1 MAALQSPLAPKR
13 IFITGGSGC
22 IGHYIVEALAKNPN
36 YHLDLLLRT
45 PSKLNPGLATLP
57 NVHIHQGDLREIR
70 QQVDLL
76 EQADVAIPIATCW
89 GGSEAF
95 DINVVK
101 NLELINNLNPEK
113 CEQILYFSTASILG
127 NDDQPLKEAGQIGTD
142 YIRSKY
148 DCAMRL
154 PKLKMA
160 SKITAL
166 YPTFVLGGD
175 DDKPR
180 SHLTGGL
187 PDIMRY
193 IKLIRHLKADA
204 SFHFIHAYDIAQVVA
219 YLVANPPQETGPRHF
234 VLGGE
239 SVTLNDVITSATQY
253 LSCPTGFKIPLSNTL
268 ANILI
273 DWFNIQ
279 MAAWD
284 RFCMNYRHFTYSN
297 PVNPERFGLTSHCRT
312 FADVLEQSGVVA
324 K

>member
-1 MAALQSPLAPKR
+1 MTDLHASPKR
-13 IFITGGSGC
+13 IFMTGASGC
-22 IGHYIVEALAKNPN
+22 IGHYIVEALAQQPH

-45 PSKLNPGLATLP
+45 PSKLNPKLANLP

-70 QQVDLL
+70 NQKELL
-76 EQADVAIPIATCW
+76 QQADVAIPIATCW
-89 GGSEAF
+89 GGSDAF

-101 NLELINNLNPEK
+101 NIELINSLDPDR
-113 CEQILYFSTASILG
+113 CEQVLYFSTASILG

-142 YIRSKY
+142 YVRTKY

-154 PKLKMA
+154 PKLEIAK
-160 SKITAL
+160 KITAL

-175 DDKPR
+175 DEKPR

-204 SFHFIHAYDIAQVVA
+204 SFHFIHAYDIAQVIA
-219 YLVANPPQETGPRHF
+219 HLVANPPTEQGPRHL

-239 SVTLNDVITSATQY
+239 PMQLNDVITAATEHM
-253 LSCPTGFKIPLSNTL
+253 SCPTRFKVTLSTTL
-268 ANILI
+268 ANLII

-279 MAAWD
+279 MEAWD
-284 RFCMNYRHFTYSN
+284 RFCMNYRHFTYAN
-297 PVNPERFGLTSHCRT
+297 PVSPATFGLEPHCRT
-312 FADVLEQSGVVA
+312 FADVLEQSGVPA

>member
-1 MAALQSPLAPKR
+1 MTASASSPQKR
-13 IFITGGSGC
+13 IFITGASGC
-22 IGHYIVEALAKNPN
+22 IGHYIVEALSKNPN

-45 PSKLNPGLATLP
+45 PEKLNPKLANLP
-57 NVHIHQGDLREIR
+57 NVHLHQGNLREIR
-70 QQVDLL
+70 HYADLL
-76 EQADVAIPIATCW
+76 KQADVAIPIATCW
-89 GGSEAF
+89 GGSDAF

-101 NLELINNLNPEK
+101 NIELINTLDPER
-113 CEQILYFSTASILG
+113 CEQVLYFSTASILG
-127 NDDQPLKEAGQIGTD
+127 NDDRPLKEAGQIGTE
-142 YIRSKY
+142 YVRSKY
-148 DCAMRL
+148 DCAQRL
-154 PKLKMA
+154 SKLAMA

-175 DDKPR
+175 DEKPR

-219 YLVANPPQETGPRHF
+219 HLVDNPPEEAGPRHF

-239 SVTLNDVITSATQY
+239 PTFLNDVITSATEY
-253 LSCPTGFKIPLSNTL
+253 LSCPTRFKIPLSNTL
-268 ANILI
+268 ANAIINL
-273 DWFNIQ
+273 FNIQ

-284 RFCMNYRHFTYSN
+284 RFCLNYRHFTYSN
-297 PVNPERFGLTSHCRT
+297 PVSPATFNLTPYCRT
-312 FADVLEQSGVVA
+312 FEDVLEQSGISP